1 MDRKGKER
9 EVENL
14 SERLKKAK
22 AVIFADFLKLKVSEM
37 TELRSQLRKSEA
49 VFKVI
54 KNRLARRVLEK
65 EGLKELDEY
74 VTGPTAV
81 ATSISD
87 PASVAKVLVEF
98 AKEHEFLKVRGGFA
112 EGKILS
118 TADIN
123 TLAKLPSREVLL
135 SKMLA
140 SMNAPATNFTMVLA
154 AIPQKLVRAINAI
167 KEKKT

>member
-22 AVIFADFLKLKVSEM
+22 AVIFADFVKLKVAEM
-37 TELRSQLRKSEA
+37 TQLRSQLKKSDA
-49 VFKVI
+49 AFKVI
-54 KNRLARRVLEK
+54 KNRLVRRVLEK

-74 VTGPTAV
+74 VVGPTAI
-81 ATSISD
+81 ATSQSD
-87 PASVAKVLVEF
+87 PASVSKVLVEF

-112 EGKILS
+112 EGKTLS
-118 TADIN
+118 YAEIN
-123 TLAKLPSREVLL
+123 MLASLPAREVLL
-135 SKMLA
+135 AKMLA
-140 SMNAPATNFTMVLA
+140 STNAPATNTVMVLA
-154 AIPQKLVRAINAI
+154 ALPQKLVRVINAI